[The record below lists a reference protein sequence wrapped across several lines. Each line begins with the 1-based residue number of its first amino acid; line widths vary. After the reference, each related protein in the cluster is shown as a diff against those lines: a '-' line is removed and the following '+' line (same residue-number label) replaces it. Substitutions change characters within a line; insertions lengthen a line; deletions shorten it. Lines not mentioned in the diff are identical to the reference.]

1 MGTESVASLSLAING
16 ISDVAKASY
25 AARTT
30 FRWRYL
36 VRLMQTLPL
45 HELKDE
51 ALKQLHHIPIQRWS
65 GPGGWLM
72 VITGAAALLY
82 WNGRLVLATGVGIG
96 VMMLVYL
103 MHDWQLDQSWP
114 DLRKW
119 LEGWNQP
126 LALAIAGG
134 GIATLTTYL
143 ATAIWADAS
152 SPWLALGAILQGTGT
167 LAVLVLLIWQILNW
181 QANQERTSFSQ
192 LVTNL
197 THADPLQRLIAIR
210 QLTDS
215 VTQVRQPDQRQRR
228 AIADYFRLMLNQEQE
243 PIIRDALLDGLQSID
258 RPTQALK
265 PASQP
270 PLKVMA
276 IQPTS
281 AKKRRRVPVQ

>member
-1 MGTESVASLSLAING
+1 M
-16 ISDVAKASY
+16 AKASY

-36 VRLMQTLPL
+36 GRLMQNLPL

-51 ALKQLHHIPIQRWS
+51 ALKQLHNIPIQRWS

-103 MHDWQLDQSWP
+103 MHDWQPDQSWS

-119 LEGWNQP
+119 LDGWNQP

-152 SPWLALGAILQGTGT
+152 SPSIALGAILQGTGT
-167 LAVLVLLIWQILNW
+167 LAVLVLLIWQILHW
-181 QANQERTSFSQ
+181 QANQNQTSVSQ

-197 THADPLQRLIAIR
+197 THTDPLQRLIAIR
-210 QLTDS
+210 QLTEHL
-215 VTQVRQPDQRQRR
+215 TQARHPDLHQRR
-228 AIADYFRLMLNQEQE
+228 TIADYFKLMLNQEQE
-243 PIIRDALLDGLQSID
+243 PIIRDALLDGLQIID
-258 RPTQALK
+258 RPAQALK

-270 PLKVMA
+270 PLNVMA
-276 IQPTS
+276 MKQAT